1 MSAEQIQKH
10 FVRFLGVD
18 VGVSFSDPAD
28 PREVVLYRPDRLS
41 ERFVTWA
48 FEELEKTAPNV
59 AGKIDRLLVSY
70 ESRLGRTQRGVNI
83 SSNSKAPE
91 PLDPEPPSRAE
102 ASARAA

>member
-18 VGVSFSDPAD
+18 VGVSFKDPAD

-41 ERFVTWA
+41 ETFVTWA
-48 FEELEKTAPNV
+48 FEELEKTAPNI

-70 ESRLGRTQRGVNI
+70 ESPLGRTQRGVNI
-83 SSNSKAPE
+83 SANDRPRQPLEAE
-91 PLDPEPPSRAE
+91 PLSKAE
-102 ASARAA
+102 ASGTTA